1 MIDILSLANLLHESI
16 RVRGKADREPDAA
29 LSSRLLVALEG
40 SKPIRLERNDVY
52 LCGRSLKHTSFPC
65 MNEVHLSVVRRDSET
80 SKWCRKATRNVLAD
94 NRSHRQG
101 ETLPL
106 PPNRL
111 IMTKSQQLTICF
123 ANTY

>member
-16 RVRGKADREPDAA
+16 RVRGKADKEPDAA

-65 MNEVHLSVVRRDSET
+65 MNEVQFAGTGKRQNGAERRQET
-80 SKWCRKATRNVLAD
+80 SWRITDRIAKEKLFLF
-94 NRSHRQG
+94 H
-101 ETLPL
+101 
-106 PPNRL
+106 L
-111 IMTKSQQLTICF
+111 ID
-123 ANTY
+123 